1 MDIILNQKRQLST
14 PKAIKTKK
22 NNSEH
27 RERHNQILK
36 VENEGGGGGF
46 LITVP
51 LTTDLFYL
59 EIGFFPTFPQ
69 MSENYLHSSQ

>member
-36 VENEGGGGGF
+36 VESGGWGGF
-46 LITVP
+46 LVTVP

-59 EIGFFPTFPQ
+59 EISFFPTFPQ
-69 MSENYLHSSQ
+69 MSENYLYSSQ